1 MTLATY
7 RSLLF
12 APGHDASR
20 LHAAFA
26 SEADAVVADLEDSVP
41 AADKSRAREV
51 VAEVLAG
58 PTGTA
63 ARLIRINSPDSGP
76 DERDLELLAA
86 LEVDAVVVPKAT
98 PEIIAALG
106 PSGPP
111 IVAVVETAVGL
122 RLAFETATSVRVEA
136 LALGANDLA
145 ADLGLEATP
154 GAQELLYARSKLVID
169 SIAAGLRG
177 PFDRVYPHLGD
188 PSGLEADA
196 AFARSLGF
204 RGKSTLS
211 PGHVGLINGVFSALP
226 EVTAKDAIY
235 RS

>member
-1 MTLATY
+1 MTLTY

-26 SEADAVVADLEDSVP
+26 SEADAVVADLEASVP

-154 GAQELLYARSKLVID
+154 GAQELLYARSKLVVD

-177 PFDRVYPHLGD
+177 PFDRVYPHVDD
-188 PSGLEADA
+188 PSGLKADA

-226 EVTAKDAIY
+226 EVTAKDVIY

>member
-1 MTLATY
+1 MTLTY

-41 AADKSRAREV
+41 AADKSRARDL
-51 VAEVLAG
+51 VADVLAG

-76 DERDLELLAA
+76 DERD
-86 LEVDAVVVPKAT
+86 
-98 PEIIAALG
+98 
-106 PSGPP
+106 
-111 IVAVVETAVGL
+111 
-122 RLAFETATSVRVEA
+122 VEA

-177 PFDRVYPHLGD
+177 PFDRVYPLLDD

-196 AFARSLGF
+196 AFARALGF
-204 RGKSTLS
+204 RGKSALH

-226 EVTAKDAIY
+226 EPAARDAIY